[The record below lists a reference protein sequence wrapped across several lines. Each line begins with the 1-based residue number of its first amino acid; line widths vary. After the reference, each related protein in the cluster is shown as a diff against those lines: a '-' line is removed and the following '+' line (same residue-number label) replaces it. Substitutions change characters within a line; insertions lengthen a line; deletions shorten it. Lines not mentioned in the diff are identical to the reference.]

1 MRIGIDIGGTHTD
14 GVLIDGERLIAAA
27 KAPTLYDNLLESISQ
42 VLNSILLNQD
52 PKAVRTLNL
61 STTLNTNAIVTGN
74 IDPVGVLV
82 VGGPGIAPE
91 TYRVGDHYH
100 LIPGSLD
107 HLGTETAPL
116 DLEALQAAFTDCFE
130 KGVKTF
136 AVVAKFSPR
145 NPVFEN
151 TIRGYLQERAD
162 FISSGHLIS
171 GQLNFGRRIHTAYYN
186 SAVWRNFHTFST
198 ALMESLRG
206 FNIQAEVN
214 ILKADGG
221 TMPMSRAL
229 ETPVQSI
236 FSGPAASVMGIL
248 AITRTSSDAL
258 ILDIGGTTT
267 DVAIFAGGQPLL
279 EREGISIEGRPT
291 LVRAM
296 HVESIGIGG
305 DSLLQ
310 VEQDQVLVGPKRIG
324 PCMARGGFSPTL
336 MDAFNVLKLAA
347 FGDEQRSAE
356 GVEALAVAHGMTG
369 MQLAA
374 KAMDVAINAISAK
387 IEDLIALVNSRP
399 VYTIHEI
406 LEDRPI
412 FPTQLIM
419 IGGPAAVFKELLQTR
434 LGMEVV
440 VPPLYEVA
448 NAIGAALTRSTSYLD
463 LTADTVKGML
473 SVPRLAIYRSVPR
486 NYDLEAATSEARSL
500 LIDDLEQAGVS
511 ISADEVQ
518 ITQADSFNVVEDFYT
533 AGRNIRVVSQVQP
546 AVIAHIDT
554 GNTGIRVNSR
564 P

>member
-1 MRIGIDIGGTHTD
+1 
-14 GVLIDGERLIAAA
+14 
-27 KAPTLYDNLLESISQ
+27 
-42 VLNSILLNQD
+42 
-52 PKAVRTLNL
+52 
-61 STTLNTNAIVTGN
+61 
-74 IDPVGVLV
+74 
-82 VGGPGIAPE
+82 
-91 TYRVGDHYH
+91 
-100 LIPGSLD
+100 
-107 HLGTETAPL
+107 
-116 DLEALQAAFTDCFE
+116 
-130 KGVKTF
+130 
-136 AVVAKFSPR
+136 
-145 NPVFEN
+145 
-151 TIRGYLQERAD
+151 
-162 FISSGHLIS
+162 
-171 GQLNFGRRIHTAYYN
+171 
-186 SAVWRNFHTFST
+186 
-198 ALMESLRG
+198 
-206 FNIQAEVN
+206 
-214 ILKADGG
+214 
-221 TMPMSRAL
+221 
-229 ETPVQSI
+229 
-236 FSGPAASVMGIL
+236 MGIL

-412 FPTQLIM
+412 FPTRLIM

>member
-412 FPTQLIM
+412 FPTRLIM